1 MKCNMEIVAVK
12 KKESLKNEMKRDIE
26 DVCRTEKPF
35 RREIMHSTV
44 STEKTSTYCGI
55 DYKEKGRKHKNIII
69 ALLRVPM
76 GQLCFSLKKKPRKDE
91 LSAVIRYIYLYC
103 SKPVLCFIK
112 KILNLK

>member
-1 MKCNMEIVAVK
+1 
-12 KKESLKNEMKRDIE
+12 MKRDIE

-76 GQLCFSLKKKPRKDE
+76 GQLCFSLKKNPEKMNYP
-91 LSAVIRYIYLYC
+91 LSYDISIYIAANRFYVS
-103 SKPVLCFIK
+103 SKRS
-112 KILNLK
+112 